1 MGKGGALVKNSV
13 MYAQE
18 EERGSGAR
26 IVEEEK
32 RGKREYETSQAHTFS
47 RIFHEEISSFPYF
60 FKKKESIRPGPTF
73 LRNQCQSEK
82 KKSHFPTS
90 GFFSFPL
97 SSLSFSIL
105 SSPFP
110 H

>member
-47 RIFHEEISSFPYF
+47 RIFHEEISSFP
-60 FKKKESIRPGPTF
+60 
-73 LRNQCQSEK
+73 
-82 KKSHFPTS
+82 
-90 GFFSFPL
+90 PL
-97 SSLSFSIL
+97 F
-105 SSPFP
+105 
-110 H
+110 